1 MLAKGVLMIK
11 KFFKYVEIMTK
22 ITSVFAFLMTLAFLF
37 HEGQPINVK
46 LTLIFFAS
54 MFIFDLTTTAINN
67 YIDSKDYPEM
77 LPLPRRAAPIIILV
91 MFTISTALGLY
102 LAYCT
107 DIVVLLVGALCFLC
121 GVCYTYGP
129 LPISRLP
136 FGEVCSGVFQ
146 GILTPFLLLYINMPE
161 GTFLTYSLSPSEV
174 SLSFKVWPLL
184 TLLLLC
190 MIPTCL
196 TANIMLANNI
206 CDVDADVKVNRFTLP
221 YFLGL
226 KHSLTLY
233 AVLYYIAYLTPCIMV
248 VLGMLHPACLLY
260 LLTFPIVQK
269 NIGIFRKEQKKPAT
283 FLTAIKNYIVLMTA
297 YSISLLIGGIFVTL

>member
-1 MLAKGVLMIK
+1 MIK

-37 HEGQPINVK
+37 HERQPINIK

-77 LPLPRRAAPIIILV
+77 LPLPRRAALIIILV

-107 DIVVLLVGALCFLC
+107 DIVVLLVGTLCFLC

-146 GILTPFLLLYINMPE
+146 GILTPFLLLYINMPK
-161 GTFLTYSLSPSEV
+161 GTFLTYALSPSEV
-174 SLSFKVWPLL
+174 SLSLKISSLL

-206 CDVDADVKVNRFTLP
+206 CDIDADVKVNRFTLP

-283 FLTAIKNYIVLMTA
+283 FLTAIKNYIVLMSA
-297 YSISLLIGGIFVTL
+297 YSISILIGGIFVTH

>member
-1 MLAKGVLMIK
+1 MIK

-46 LTLIFFAS
+46 LTLIFFGS

-77 LPLPRRAAPIIILV
+77 LPLPRRAALIIIFV
-91 MFTISTALGLY
+91 MFGISTALGLY

-146 GILTPFLLLYINMPE
+146 GILTPFLLLYINMPK
-161 GTFLTYSLSPSEV
+161 GTFLTYALSPSEV
-174 SLSFKVWPLL
+174 SLSLKVWPLL

>member
-1 MLAKGVLMIK
+1 MIK

-37 HEGQPINVK
+37 HERQPINIK

-77 LPLPRRAAPIIILV
+77 LPLPRRAALIIILV

-146 GILTPFLLLYINMPE
+146 GILTPFLLLYINMPK
-161 GTFLTYSLSPSEV
+161 GTFLTYALSPSEV
-174 SLSFKVWPLL
+174 SLSLNVWPLL

-206 CDVDADVKVNRFTLP
+206 CDIDADVKVNRFTLP

-283 FLTAIKNYIVLMTA
+283 FLTAIKNYIVLMSA
-297 YSISLLIGGIFVTL
+297 YSISILIGGIFVTH

>member
-1 MLAKGVLMIK
+1 MIK

-37 HEGQPINVK
+37 HERQPINIK

-77 LPLPRRAAPIIILV
+77 LPLPRRAALIIILV

-161 GTFLTYSLSPSEV
+161 GTFLTYALRSSEV
-174 SLSFKVWPLL
+174 SLSLKVWPLL

-206 CDVDADVKVNRFTLP
+206 CDIDADVKVNRFTLP

-260 LLTFPIVQK
+260 LLTFPIIQK

-283 FLTAIKNYIVLMTA
+283 FLTAIKNYIVLMSA
-297 YSISLLIGGIFVTL
+297 YSISILIGGIFVTH

>member
-1 MLAKGVLMIK
+1 MIK

-77 LPLPRRAAPIIILV
+77 LPLPRRAALIIILV

-297 YSISLLIGGIFVTL
+297 YSISLLIGSIFVTL

>member
-1 MLAKGVLMIK
+1 MIK

-77 LPLPRRAAPIIILV
+77 LPLPRRAALTIILV

-146 GILTPFLLLYINMPE
+146 GILTPFLLLYINMPK
-161 GTFLTYSLSPSEV
+161 GTYLTYALIPSEV
-174 SLSFKVWPLL
+174 SLSLKVWPLL

-206 CDVDADVKVNRFTLP
+206 CDIDADVKVNRFTLP

-283 FLTAIKNYIVLMTA
+283 FLTAIKNYIVLMSA
-297 YSISLLIGGIFVTL
+297 YCISLLIGGIFVTH

>member
-1 MLAKGVLMIK
+1 MIK

-37 HEGQPINVK
+37 HERQPINIK

-77 LPLPRRAAPIIILV
+77 LPLPRRVALIIILV

-107 DIVVLLVGALCFLC
+107 DIVVLLVGTLCFLC

-146 GILTPFLLLYINMPE
+146 GILTPFLLLYINMPK
-161 GTFLTYSLSPSEV
+161 GTYLTYALSPSEV
-174 SLSFKVWPLL
+174 SLSLKIWPLL

-206 CDVDADVKVNRFTLP
+206 CDIDADVKVNRFTLP

-260 LLTFPIVQK
+260 LLTFSIVQK

-283 FLTAIKNYIVLMTA
+283 FLTAIKNYIVLMSA
-297 YSISLLIGGIFVTL
+297 YSISILIGSIFITH

>member
-1 MLAKGVLMIK
+1 MIK

-37 HEGQPINVK
+37 HERQPINIK

-77 LPLPRRAAPIIILV
+77 LPLPRRVALIIILV

-146 GILTPFLLLYINMPE
+146 GILTPFLLLYINMPK
-161 GTFLTYSLSPSEV
+161 GTYLTYALSPSEV
-174 SLSFKVWPLL
+174 SLSLKVWPLL

-206 CDVDADVKVNRFTLP
+206 CDIDADVKVNRFTLP

-260 LLTFPIVQK
+260 LLTFSIVQK

-283 FLTAIKNYIVLMTA
+283 FLTAIKNYIVLMSA
-297 YSISLLIGGIFVTL
+297 YSISILIGSIFITH

>member
-1 MLAKGVLMIK
+1 MIK

-46 LTLIFFAS
+46 LTLIFFGS

-77 LPLPRRAAPIIILV
+77 LPLPRRAALIIIFV
-91 MFTISTALGLY
+91 MFGISTALGLY

-161 GTFLTYSLSPSEV
+161 GTFLTYTLSSSEISLS
-174 SLSFKVWPLL
+174 LKVWPLL
-184 TLLLLC
+184 TLVLLC

-226 KHSLTLY
+226 KRSLTLY
-233 AVLYYIAYLTPCIMV
+233 AALYYIAYLTPCIMV

-269 NIGIFRKEQKKPAT
+269 NIGIFRKEQKKPDT
-283 FLTAIKNYIVLMTA
+283 FLTAIKNYIVLMSA
-297 YSISLLIGGIFVTL
+297 YVMALLVGGIFLRF

>member
-1 MLAKGVLMIK
+1 MIK

-37 HEGQPINVK
+37 HERQPINIK

-77 LPLPRRAAPIIILV
+77 LPLPRRAALIIILV

-107 DIVVLLVGALCFLC
+107 DIVVLLVGTLCFLC

-146 GILTPFLLLYINMPE
+146 GILTPFLLLYINMPK
-161 GTFLTYSLSPSEV
+161 GTFLTYALSPSEV
-174 SLSFKVWPLL
+174 SLSLKIWPLL

-206 CDVDADVKVNRFTLP
+206 CDIDADVKVNRFTLP

-283 FLTAIKNYIVLMTA
+283 FLTAIKNYIVLMSA
-297 YSISLLIGGIFVTL
+297 YSISILIGGIFVTH

>member
-1 MLAKGVLMIK
+1 MIK

-77 LPLPRRAAPIIILV
+77 LPLPRRAALTIILV

-161 GTFLTYSLSPSEV
+161 GTFLTYALSPSEV
-174 SLSFKVWPLL
+174 SLSLKVWPLL

-206 CDVDADVKVNRFTLP
+206 CDIDADVKVNRFTLP

-233 AVLYYIAYLTPCIMV
+233 AVLYYIAYLTPCVMV

-283 FLTAIKNYIVLMTA
+283 FLTAIKNYIVLMSA
-297 YSISLLIGGIFVTL
+297 YSISILIGGIFVTH

>member
-1 MLAKGVLMIK
+1 MIK

-77 LPLPRRAAPIIILV
+77 LPLPRRAALIIILV

-161 GTFLTYSLSPSEV
+161 GTFLTYALSPSDV
-174 SLSFKVWPLL
+174 SLSLKVWPLL

-206 CDVDADVKVNRFTLP
+206 CDIDADVKVNRFTLP

-233 AVLYYIAYLTPCIMV
+233 AVLYYIAYLTPCVMV

-283 FLTAIKNYIVLMTA
+283 FLTAIKNYIVLMSA
-297 YSISLLIGGIFVTL
+297 YSISILIGGIFVTH

>member
-1 MLAKGVLMIK
+1 MIK

-22 ITSVFAFLMTLAFLF
+22 ITSIFAFLMTLAFLF
-37 HEGQPINVK
+37 HEGQPVNVK
-46 LTLIFFAS
+46 LTLIFFGS

-67 YIDSKDYPEM
+67 YIDSRDYPEM
-77 LPLPRRAAPIIILV
+77 LPFPRRTALIIILV
-91 MFTISTALGLY
+91 MFTVSAGLGLY

-136 FGEVCSGVFQ
+136 FGEVFSGVFY
-146 GILTPFLLLYINMPE
+146 GVFTPFLLLYINMPE
-161 GTFLTYSLSPSEV
+161 GTFLTYTISAGEISLSLKIWS
-174 SLSFKVWPLL
+174 LL
-184 TLLLLC
+184 TMLLLC
-190 MIPTCL
+190 VIPTCL

-226 KHSLTLY
+226 KRSLTLY
-233 AVLYYIAYLTPCIMV
+233 ALIYYAAYLAPCIMV

-269 NIGIFRKEQKKPAT
+269 NISIFRKEQKKPDT
-283 FLTAIKNYIVLMTA
+283 FLTAIKNYIALMSA
-297 YSISLLIGGIFVTL
+297 YVIALLVGGILLRV

>member
-1 MLAKGVLMIK
+1 MIK

-37 HEGQPINVK
+37 HERQPINIK

-77 LPLPRRAAPIIILV
+77 LPLPRRAALIIILV

-146 GILTPFLLLYINMPE
+146 GILTPFLLLYINMPK
-161 GTFLTYSLSPSEV
+161 GTFLTYALSPSEV
-174 SLSFKVWPLL
+174 SLSLKIWPLL

-206 CDVDADVKVNRFTLP
+206 CDIDADVKVNRFTLP

-283 FLTAIKNYIVLMTA
+283 FLTAIKNYIVLMSA
-297 YSISLLIGGIFVTL
+297 YSISILIGGIFVTH

>member
-1 MLAKGVLMIK
+1 MIK

-37 HEGQPINVK
+37 HERQPINIK

-77 LPLPRRAAPIIILV
+77 LPLPRRAALIIILV

-161 GTFLTYSLSPSEV
+161 GTFLTYALSPSEV
-174 SLSFKVWPLL
+174 SLSLKVWPLL

-206 CDVDADVKVNRFTLP
+206 CDIDADVKVNRFTLP

-260 LLTFPIVQK
+260 LLTFPIAQK

-283 FLTAIKNYIVLMTA
+283 FLTAIKNYIVLMSA
-297 YSISLLIGGIFVTL
+297 YSISILIGGIFITH

>member
-1 MLAKGVLMIK
+1 MIK

-37 HEGQPINVK
+37 HERQPINIK

-77 LPLPRRAAPIIILV
+77 LPLPRRAALIIILV

-161 GTFLTYSLSPSEV
+161 GTFLTYALSPSEV
-174 SLSFKVWPLL
+174 SLSLKVWPLL

-206 CDVDADVKVNRFTLP
+206 CDIDADVKVNRFTLP

-283 FLTAIKNYIVLMTA
+283 FLTAIKNYIVLMSA
-297 YSISLLIGGIFVTL
+297 YSISILIGGIFVTH

>member
-1 MLAKGVLMIK
+1 
-11 KFFKYVEIMTK
+11 
-22 ITSVFAFLMTLAFLF
+22 
-37 HEGQPINVK
+37 
-46 LTLIFFAS
+46 
-54 MFIFDLTTTAINN
+54 
-67 YIDSKDYPEM
+67 M
-77 LPLPRRAAPIIILV
+77 LPLPRRAALNIILV

-146 GILTPFLLLYINMPE
+146 GILTPFLLLYINMPK
-161 GTFLTYSLSPSEV
+161 GTFLTYALSPSEV
-174 SLSFKVWPLL
+174 SLSLKVWPLL

-206 CDVDADVKVNRFTLP
+206 CDIDADVKVNRFTLP

-283 FLTAIKNYIVLMTA
+283 FLTAIKNYIVLMSA
-297 YSISLLIGGIFVTL
+297 YSISILIGGIFVTH

>member
-1 MLAKGVLMIK
+1 MIK

-37 HEGQPINVK
+37 HERQPINIK

-77 LPLPRRAAPIIILV
+77 LPLPRRAALNIILV

-146 GILTPFLLLYINMPE
+146 GILTPFLLLYINMPK
-161 GTFLTYSLSPSEV
+161 GTFLTYALSPSEV
-174 SLSFKVWPLL
+174 SLSLKVWPLL
-184 TLLLLC
+184 YPAAF
-190 MIPTCL
+190 MYDP
-196 TANIMLANNI
+196 
-206 CDVDADVKVNRFTLP
+206 DLP
-221 YFLGL
+221 DR
-226 KHSLTLY
+226 KHH
-233 AVLYYIAYLTPCIMV
+233 ARQQYL
-248 VLGMLHPACLLY
+248 
-260 LLTFPIVQK
+260 
-269 NIGIFRKEQKKPAT
+269 
-283 FLTAIKNYIVLMTA
+283 
-297 YSISLLIGGIFVTL
+297 

>member
-1 MLAKGVLMIK
+1 MIK

-37 HEGQPINVK
+37 HERQPINIK

-77 LPLPRRAAPIIILV
+77 LPLPRRAALIIILV

-129 LPISRLP
+129 
-136 FGEVCSGVFQ
+136 
-146 GILTPFLLLYINMPE
+146 
-161 GTFLTYSLSPSEV
+161 SPD
-174 SLSFKVWPLL
+174 LQTAVW
-184 TLLLLC
+184 
-190 MIPTCL
+190 
-196 TANIMLANNI
+196 
-206 CDVDADVKVNRFTLP
+206 R
-221 YFLGL
+221 
-226 KHSLTLY
+226 
-233 AVLYYIAYLTPCIMV
+233 
-248 VLGMLHPACLLY
+248 GMLRCFSGYPY
-260 LLTFPIVQK
+260 PVF
-269 NIGIFRKEQKKPAT
+269 AT
-283 FLTAIKNYIVLMTA
+283 IH
-297 YSISLLIGGIFVTL
+297 

>member
-1 MLAKGVLMIK
+1 MIK

-37 HEGQPINVK
+37 HERQPINIK

-77 LPLPRRAAPIIILV
+77 LPLPRRAALIIILV

-107 DIVVLLVGALCFLC
+107 DIVVLLVGALCFLS

-161 GTFLTYSLSPSEV
+161 GTFLTYALSPSEV
-174 SLSFKVWPLL
+174 SLSLKVWPLL

-206 CDVDADVKVNRFTLP
+206 CDIDADVKVNRFTLP

-283 FLTAIKNYIVLMTA
+283 FLTAIKNYIVLMSA
-297 YSISLLIGGIFVTL
+297 YSISILIGGIFVTH

>member
-1 MLAKGVLMIK
+1 MIK

-37 HEGQPINVK
+37 HERQPINIK

-77 LPLPRRAAPIIILV
+77 LPLPRRAALIIILV

-146 GILTPFLLLYINMPE
+146 GILTPFLLLYINMPK
-161 GTFLTYSLSPSEV
+161 GTFLTYALSPSEV
-174 SLSFKVWPLL
+174 SLSLKVWPLL

-206 CDVDADVKVNRFTLP
+206 CDIDADVKVNRFTLP

-260 LLTFPIVQK
+260 LVTFPILQK

-283 FLTAIKNYIVLMTA
+283 FLTAIKNYIVLMSA
-297 YSISLLIGGIFVTL
+297 YSISILIGGIFVTH

>member
-1 MLAKGVLMIK
+1 MIK

-22 ITSVFAFLMTLAFLF
+22 ITSVFAFLMTLAFLI

-46 LTLIFFAS
+46 LTLIFFGS

-77 LPLPRRAAPIIILV
+77 LPLPRRAALIIIFV
-91 MFTISTALGLY
+91 MFGISTALGLY

-146 GILTPFLLLYINMPE
+146 GILTPFLLLYINMLE
-161 GTFLTYSLSPSEV
+161 GTFLTYTLSSAEISLS
-174 SLSFKVWPLL
+174 LKVWPLL
-184 TLLLLC
+184 TLVLLC

-226 KHSLTLY
+226 KRSLTLY
-233 AVLYYIAYLTPCIMV
+233 AALYYIAYLTPCIMV

-269 NIGIFRKEQKKPAT
+269 NIGIFRKEQKKPDT
-283 FLTAIKNYIVLMTA
+283 FLTAIKNYIVLMSA
-297 YSISLLIGGIFVTL
+297 YVMALLVGGIFLRF

>member
-1 MLAKGVLMIK
+1 MIK

-37 HEGQPINVK
+37 HERQPINIK

-77 LPLPRRAAPIIILV
+77 LPLPRRAALNIILV

-146 GILTPFLLLYINMPE
+146 GILTPFLLLYINMPK
-161 GTFLTYSLSPSEV
+161 GTFLTYALSPSEV
-174 SLSFKVWPLL
+174 SLSLKVWSLL

-206 CDVDADVKVNRFTLP
+206 CDIDADVKVNRFTLP

-226 KHSLTLY
+226 KYSLTLY

-283 FLTAIKNYIVLMTA
+283 FLTAIKNYIVLMSA
-297 YSISLLIGGIFVTL
+297 YSISILIGGIFVTH

>member
-1 MLAKGVLMIK
+1 MIK

-37 HEGQPINVK
+37 HEGQSINVK
-46 LTLIFFAS
+46 LTLIFFGS

-77 LPLPRRAAPIIILV
+77 LPLPRRAALVIIFV
-91 MFTISTALGLY
+91 MFGISTALGLY

-161 GTFLTYSLSPSEV
+161 GTFFTYTLNSAEISLTL
-174 SLSFKVWPLL
+174 KVWPLL
-184 TLLLLC
+184 TLILLC

-226 KHSLTLY
+226 KRSLTLY

-269 NIGIFRKEQKKPAT
+269 NIGIFQKEQKKPDT
-283 FLTAIKNYIVLMTA
+283 FLTAIQNYIVLMSA
-297 YSISLLIGGIFVTL
+297 YVISLFIGGILLRF

>member
-1 MLAKGVLMIK
+1 MIK

-46 LTLIFFAS
+46 LTLIFFGS

-77 LPLPRRAAPIIILV
+77 LPLPRRAALIIIFV
-91 MFTISTALGLY
+91 MFGISTALGLY

-161 GTFLTYSLSPSEV
+161 GTFLTYTLSSAEISLS
-174 SLSFKVWPLL
+174 LKVWPLL
-184 TLLLLC
+184 TLVLLC

-226 KHSLTLY
+226 KRSLTLY
-233 AVLYYIAYLTPCIMV
+233 AALYYIAYLTPCIMV

-269 NIGIFRKEQKKPAT
+269 NIGIFRKEQKKPDT
-283 FLTAIKNYIVLMTA
+283 FLTAIKNYIVLMSA
-297 YSISLLIGGIFVTL
+297 YVIARLVGGIFLRF

>member
-77 LPLPRRAAPIIILV
+77 LPLPRRAALIIILV

-297 YSISLLIGGIFVTL
+297 YSISLLIGSIFVTL

>member
-1 MLAKGVLMIK
+1 MIK

-37 HEGQPINVK
+37 HEGQHINVK
-46 LTLIFFAS
+46 LTLIFFGS
-54 MFIFDLTTTAINN
+54 MFLFDLTTTAINN
-67 YIDSKDYPEM
+67 YIDSRDYPEM
-77 LPLPRRAAPIIILV
+77 LPFPRRSALIIIFVL
-91 MFTISTALGLY
+91 FAISTALGLY

-107 DIVVLLVGALCFLC
+107 DIIVLLVGALCFLC

-161 GTFLTYSLSPSEV
+161 GTFLTYSFGTDEI
-174 SLSFKVWPLL
+174 SLSLKVWPIL

-190 MIPTCL
+190 APPTCA

-206 CDVDADVKVNRFTLP
+206 CDVDADMKVNRFTLP

-233 AVLYYIAYLTPCIMV
+233 AVLYYTAYLAPCIMV
-248 VLGMLHPACLLY
+248 ILGMLHPACLLY
-260 LLTFPIVQK
+260 LVTFPVAQK
-269 NIGIFRKEQKKPAT
+269 NIGIFRREQTKAGT
-283 FLTAIKNYIVLMTA
+283 FLTAIKNYIILMSS
-297 YSISLLIGGIFVTL
+297 YSISIFIGGIFTKF

>member
-1 MLAKGVLMIK
+1 MIK

-37 HEGQPINVK
+37 HEGQPINSK
-46 LTLIFFAS
+46 LTLIFFVS

-77 LPLPRRAAPIIILV
+77 LPLPRRAALIIIFV
-91 MFTISTALGLY
+91 MFAVSTALGLY

-107 DIVVLLVGALCFLC
+107 DIVVLLIGALCFLC

-129 LPISRLP
+129 VPISRLP
-136 FGEVCSGVFQ
+136 FGEICSGIFQ

-161 GTFLTYSLSPSEV
+161 GTFFRYSLSLKEV
-174 SLSFKVWPLL
+174 RLSIQIWPFL

-190 MIPTCL
+190 MIPACL

-221 YFLGL
+221 YFIGL

-233 AVLYYIAYLTPCIMV
+233 AALYYTAYLAPCIMV

-260 LLTFPIVQK
+260 LLTFPVIQK
-269 NIGIFRKEQKKPAT
+269 NIRIFRETQKKPDT
-283 FLTAIKNYIVLMTA
+283 FLTAIKNYIVLMSA
-297 YSISLLIGGIFVTL
+297 YCISLFLGGIFMRF

>member
-77 LPLPRRAAPIIILV
+77 LPLPRRAALIIILV

>member
-1 MLAKGVLMIK
+1 MIK

-77 LPLPRRAAPIIILV
+77 LPLPRRAALIIILV

-226 KHSLTLY
+226 KRSLTLY

-283 FLTAIKNYIVLMTA
+283 FLTAIKNYIVLMSA
-297 YSISLLIGGIFVTL
+297 YSISILIGGIFVTL